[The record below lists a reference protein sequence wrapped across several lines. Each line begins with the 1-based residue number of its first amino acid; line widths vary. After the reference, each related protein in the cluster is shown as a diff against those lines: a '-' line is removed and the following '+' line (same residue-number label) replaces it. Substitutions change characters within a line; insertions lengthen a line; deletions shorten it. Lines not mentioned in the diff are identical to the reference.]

1 MIGKACGIYG
11 CGNKLIESFVGS
23 LEEKRALGRPTRRW
37 HNNFE
42 MDVNE
47 IG

>member
-23 LEEKRALGRPTRRW
+23 TEGKRALGRPMCRW